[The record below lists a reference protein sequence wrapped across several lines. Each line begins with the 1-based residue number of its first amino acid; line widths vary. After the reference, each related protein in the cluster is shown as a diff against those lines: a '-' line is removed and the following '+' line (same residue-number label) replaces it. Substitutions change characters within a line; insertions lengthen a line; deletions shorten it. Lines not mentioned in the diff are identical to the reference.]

1 MIEPTESRIFELDNK
16 KYVIAGEIPIGGQA
30 RLFDVKTP
38 QGEEAVLKLY
48 VHDREM
54 DSEKGFDRERIILE
68 KAKKEERTDVP
79 LILNS
84 GRVDLGPLKVPAIVT
99 KKIIGK
105 TLEQVITRETNPT
118 TEDVLILIKSV
129 GNALK
134 WAHAATKPIF
144 HRDICPANIIFDEE
158 SENYK
163 VMDWAAGRFG
173 SGDTITN
180 TQVYKSLYYTAPE
193 VYNAR
198 KVMPAADIY
207 SLSKT
212 AMAYIL
218 GKDEFEGT
226 FNGDPPIETFQRF
239 NIPINLV
246 NALFKAREE
255 EPEKRYQSI
264 DEFVKALNEETNL
277 AVRDENKIEKYNGS
291 AKYFGVGTGLVAL
304 ISGLTGLFN
313 HNPMEAAMLA
323 GTALAGSMTSAVSVA
338 YHFYE
343 KRKIRKLKEIELEK
357 QLVGTTEQKLFLDYP
372 TPSYATENFDRR
384 QLISPLGIKLELGL
398 ETPESRYWHVRISVD
413 SRIIKE
419 LGASKRKHIYYTLKD
434 IEAKLKS
441 LGIEKFVTAYDLVRD
456 KLFYKADC
464 NLRYYYAFE
473 RNLGSNGKVSY
484 LMSQVYDS

>member
-239 NIPINLV
+239 NLPINLV

-264 DEFVKALNEETNL
+264 DEFVKALNDKSDSAGEAYYKSLKANEDLESVEKIINYKKIVYPEDTQWNTKG
-277 AVRDENKIEKYNGS
+277 DHNKAIREIAKSFRIEKIFHY
-291 AKYFGVGTGLVAL
+291 L
-304 ISGLTGLFN
+304 ISNNNNESSEIIKRYKKEYLLERLIEYTNMSSSVHGGPFG
-313 HNPMEAAMLA
+313 ELA
-323 GTALAGSMTSAVSVA
+323 L
-338 YHFYE
+338 YE
-343 KRKIRKLKEIELEK
+343 L
-357 QLVGTTEQKLFLDYP
+357 QKDK
-372 TPSYATENFDRR
+372 S
-384 QLISPLGIKLELGL
+384 KLEATLNRFANESFML
-398 ETPESRYWHVRISVD
+398 HKSIVETTY
-413 SRIIKE
+413 
-419 LGASKRKHIYYTLKD
+419 LFASLMDETATKYHTD
-434 IEAKLKS
+434 IVA
-441 LGIEKFVTAYDLVRD
+441 
-456 KLFYKADC
+456 
-464 NLRYYYAFE
+464 
-473 RNLGSNGKVSY
+473 
-484 LMSQVYDS
+484 